1 MSKKTILFVCEMNT
15 CRSQMAEG
23 WAHYLYPDKIN
34 AFPAGIR
41 TGPLDPLA
49 VKVMKEAGVDIS
61 GHETH
66 EVKDFMKKDIDCV
79 ITVCNTAAQKCP
91 SFAAEV
97 NVICQ
102 SFDNPPELTKNLNN
116 EDEKLAVYRRVRDEI
131 RLFVEG
137 LPEKIT
143 SKIIG

>member
-1 MSKKTILFVCEMNT
+1 
-15 CRSQMAEG
+15 MAEG
-23 WAHYLYPDKIN
+23 WTHYLYPDKIN
-34 AFPAGIR
+34 AFSAGIS

>member
-1 MSKKTILFVCEMNT
+1 
-15 CRSQMAEG
+15 MAEG

-34 AFPAGIR
+34 AFSAGIS

-61 GHETH
+61 GHETQ

>member
-1 MSKKTILFVCEMNT
+1 
-15 CRSQMAEG
+15 MAEG

-34 AFPAGIR
+34 AFSAGIR